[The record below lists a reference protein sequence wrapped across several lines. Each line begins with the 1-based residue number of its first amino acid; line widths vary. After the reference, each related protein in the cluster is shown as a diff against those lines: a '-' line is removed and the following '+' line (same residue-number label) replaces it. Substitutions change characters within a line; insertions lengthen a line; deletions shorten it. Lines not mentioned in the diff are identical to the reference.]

1 MKASDFTLPD
11 QNNKLHSLA
20 DYRGK
25 WLVLYFYP
33 KDNTAGCTLEA
44 CSFRDERDDI
54 TALGAEVV
62 GVSKDSVKSHAKFAE
77 KHNLNFVLLSD
88 ESTDMI
94 KAYDAWGLKKF
105 MGREFEGI
113 IRKTVIINPE
123 GEIVKEYPKVTPL
136 GHAAKIIADLT
147 ALQQQK

>member
-1 MKASDFTLPD
+1 MKAPDFTLPD
-11 QNNKLHSLA
+11 QKNELHSLA

-33 KDNTAGCTLEA
+33 KDSTAGCTLEA

-54 TALGAEVV
+54 IALGAEVV

-77 KHNLNFVLLSD
+77 KHELNFVLLSD
-88 ESTDMI
+88 ESTKMI
-94 KAYDAWGLKKF
+94 KAYNAWGLKKF

-136 GHAAKIIADLT
+136 GHAAQIIADLNE
-147 ALQQQK
+147 LQR

>member
-1 MKASDFTLPD
+1 MKAPDFTLPD
-11 QNNKLHSLA
+11 QKNELHSLA

-33 KDNTAGCTLEA
+33 KDSTAGCTLEA

-54 TALGAEVV
+54 IALGAEVV

-77 KHNLNFVLLSD
+77 KHELNFVLLSD
-88 ESTDMI
+88 ESTKMI
-94 KAYDAWGLKKF
+94 KAYNAWGLKKF

-136 GHAAKIIADLT
+136 GHAAQIIVDLNE
-147 ALQQQK
+147 LQR